1 MNSDKRSL
9 LSLPVG
15 DRLFLTTGNR
25 SLLTDNCQL
34 ITDKVVMKLADCYRL
49 LGLNYGADLE
59 QIKASYRRLAR
70 MYHPDVNPGVLD
82 AEAKFVRLTEAYKLL
97 VSIASRTPST
107 IKTPL
112 VKPPRSTQTTPK
124 VEVKPQGKP
133 SPQPPPPSPPLPKV
147 PSLSKAELELKW
159 NSYQL
164 LQVLLKN
171 KRFARAIALVDGL
184 GQRLCKDPEVRQW
197 QAITY
202 QQWGRQLL
210 KEGELQKARIYF
222 KKALRTDPHNRSLWA
237 EIERD
242 FRKME
247 ELF

>member
-1 MNSDKRSL
+1 
-9 LSLPVG
+9 
-15 DRLFLTTGNR
+15 
-25 SLLTDNCQL
+25 
-34 ITDKVVMKLADCYRL
+34 MKLADCYHL
-49 LGLNYGADLE
+49 LGLSYGADLA

-70 MYHPDVNPGVLD
+70 MYHPDVNPDVLD
-82 AEAKFVRLTEAYKLL
+82 AEAKFVQLTEAYKLL
-97 VSIASRTPST
+97 VTIASRTTPTT
-107 IKTPL
+107 IKTPS
-112 VKPPRSTQTTPK
+112 VKPPKSTQTTTK
-124 VEVKPQGKP
+124 VKVTPPQKASP
-133 SPQPPPPSPPLPKV
+133 PASPPPQPKIPV
-147 PSLSKAELELKW
+147 LSKAELELKW

-164 LQVLLKN
+164 LQVLLKH

-184 GQRLCKDPEVRQW
+184 GQRLSKDPEVRQW

-247 ELF
+247 EMF